1 MYGAHA
7 HIKMGVFSLKITIS
21 QTIDIY
27 QYFLNIILSSL
38 LFFEKSEKVQIV
50 SINKL
55 ALEASCD
62 YFDSFT
68 NATLMSV
75 WIEFIEMKIM

>member
-21 QTIDIY
+21 QIIDIY

-38 LFFEKSEKVQIV
+38 LYFEKSEKVQIV
-50 SINKL
+50 SIISVFGPL
-55 ALEASCD
+55 
-62 YFDSFT
+62 SF
-68 NATLMSV
+68 L
-75 WIEFIEMKIM
+75 

>member
-38 LFFEKSEKVQIV
+38 LYFEKSEKVQIV
-50 SINKL
+50 SINICIWPSKL
-55 ALEASCD
+55 LVI
-62 YFDSFT
+62 
-68 NATLMSV
+68 TLTILQMLL
-75 WIEFIEMKIM
+75 